1 MRTIVEMCRRTW
13 TKTFRR
19 PVLLSFSFVQP
30 LLWLVLFGFLFQ
42 GVRARYLDYLA
53 PGICAMTV
61 LFGASQSGIGWIR
74 DLQTGFLA
82 RMLRTDASPS
92 LILFGKLLADSLR
105 LLAQAAIVLLLAFA
119 LGARVSI
126 DWFNLPHG
134 LICLFLFALGFSS
147 LSSFVALRT
156 GAQEA
161 MATYVHLVNMPLLFT
176 SSALMPRD
184 RMPDWLAAVGRYN
197 PLTLAVDAWRGAV
210 LLHERP
216 RPLESILILSV
227 VAAVLFLLA
236 LSAMGRHGL
245 HRNRSAQVRRPRTSH
260 ANNRRT

>member
-1 MRTIVEMCRRTW
+1 MRILVEMCRRTW
-13 TKTFRR
+13 VKTFRR

-30 LLWLVLFGFLFQ
+30 LLWLLLFGFLFQ

-53 PGICAMTV
+53 PGISAMTV

-74 DLQTGFLA
+74 DLQTGFLS
-82 RMLRTDASPS
+82 RMLRTPASPA

-119 LGARVSI
+119 LA
-126 DWFNLPHG
+126 
-134 LICLFLFALGFSS
+134 FSS
-147 LSSFVALRT
+147 LSSLVALRT

-184 RMPDWLAAVGRYN
+184 RMPDWLAAIGRYN

-210 LLHERP
+210 LSHERP
-216 RPLESILILSV
+216 RPLETIAILSAI
-227 VAAVLFLLA
+227 AAFLFLLA
-236 LSAMGRHGL
+236 LSAMRRYAFVRPQKKRGKGTGRSRDQAAGL
-245 HRNRSAQVRRPRTSH
+245 HR
-260 ANNRRT
+260 